1 MGTIG
6 FGSPPVYTANP
17 LPVLS
22 NVFLVK
28 NDDDGLS
35 GGSLRTIMDIMLK
48 LRAIDSLNYRKR
60 DLLKMILDDSD
71 DEESEE
77 DSEESWMALDS
88 MTAPESM
95 TFPDDVEIIGFINK
109 TDISDN
115 IEENVEEEEHGKF
128 GMFHVEESAWD
139 EVEQAVASIPSSHSE
154 PYLQHIGSCLL
165 VSRRQDDTLT
175 TFTNYLGSTL
185 IEMFSRELTLSSD
198 MLDDHMPWGYSQLFQ
213 GISLTNTTGAEI
225 PLAGLHSLTA
235 HSSQSREGFRSRLRN
250 QARRLKYKTKN
261 FFKNLG

>member
-109 TDISDN
+109 TDILIISRKMLKKKN
-115 IEENVEEEEHGKF
+115 
-128 GMFHVEESAWD
+128 MES
-139 EVEQAVASIPSSHSE
+139 SE
-154 PYLQHIGSCLL
+154 CS
-165 VSRRQDDTLT
+165 
-175 TFTNYLGSTL
+175 
-185 IEMFSRELTLSSD
+185 M
-198 MLDDHMPWGYSQLFQ
+198 W
-213 GISLTNTTGAEI
+213 
-225 PLAGLHSLTA
+225 
-235 HSSQSREGFRSRLRN
+235 RN
-250 QARRLKYKTKN
+250 Q
-261 FFKNLG
+261 LGMRWSRQWHPSPPHTPSPISNT